1 MAPRAVKLLSP
12 TVIRAVCSKNT
23 EQAGGLNNTVKRFA
37 DVAG

>member
-23 EQAGGLNNTVKRFA
+23 EQAGGMDLKV
-37 DVAG
+37 